1 MVLTEP
7 ESRAGFTNPTAKQT
21 YLLLSAILLLALIL
35 RIVALLSLKES
46 IYFDYLLWDER
57 LYHNWA
63 MKIAKGTFHS
73 SSVYEMAPL
82 PAYLMAFIYRI
93 FSPDILYIRILH
105 IIFGVLTCFLIYL
118 IGKEMADRT
127 VGLIACLIA
136 CLYKPFIF
144 YSIVPLKTALS
155 VFLFALMCYLL
166 SSPSEQKFGY

>member
-21 YLLLSAILLLALIL
+21 YLLLAAILLLALIL

-63 MKIAKGTFHS
+63 MKIANGTFQS

-82 PAYLMAFIYRI
+82 PAYFMAFIYRL
-93 FSPDILYIRILH
+93 FSPDVIYVRIVNIIL
-105 IIFGVLTCFLIYL
+105 GVLTCYSGLSYRQRD
-118 IGKEMADRT
+118 GKPDNRPNCLPHCLPLQT
-127 VGLIACLIA
+127 V
-136 CLYKPFIF
+136 
-144 YSIVPLKTALS
+144 
-155 VFLFALMCYLL
+155 YLL
-166 SSPSEQKFGY
+166 